1 MRPGKRLKRGA
12 TLYFVR
18 ALDLIVNHLPRRFAL
33 FLGAMTGLIIWRSL
47 PRDRHRISRHLKMV
61 YGESLT
67 DSERKNIGRGFF
79 VKSGKNLID
88 LLRCPRH
95 YHTEIAPLIEVE
107 GIEHF
112 DHAYNRGKGVIG
124 IGAHIGNFEMQAI
137 FFAQSGYKAAAIGRE
152 MYDPKLDELLVARRR
167 ANGVINFV
175 TTDSPRSIFKW
186 LKNGGVV
193 GVLIDIDSI
202 RIRSE
207 FVPFFGRPAL
217 TPVGQTIMGLKTG
230 AAFVPVACV
239 RTENDG
245 YKIVVKPE
253 IAVHPSGD
261 FDRDVIAVTA
271 ACSRA
276 LEPIIDQYRDQW
288 IWLKN
293 RWLTQPPEKT

>member
-1 MRPGKRLKRGA
+1 MRLGKRLKRGA

-18 ALDLIVNHLPRRFAL
+18 ALSLIVNLLSRRLAL
-33 FLGAMTGLIIWRSL
+33 FFGAMTGLIVWCLL
-47 PRDRHRISRHLKMV
+47 PRDRHRISRHLKLV
-61 YGESLT
+61 YGDRLT
-67 DSERKNIGRGFF
+67 DSERKNVGRSFF
-79 VKSGKNLID
+79 VKSGKNLVD

-95 YHTEIAPLIEVE
+95 YHTEIAPLIELE
-107 GIEHF
+107 GLEHF
-112 DHAYNRGKGVIG
+112 DRAYNRGKGVIG
-124 IGAHIGNFEMQAI
+124 ISGHIGNFEMLAI
-137 FFAQSGYKAAAIGRE
+137 VFAQFGYKAAAIGRE

-167 ANGVINFV
+167 ANGVTNFA
-175 TTDSPRSIFKW
+175 TTDSPRGILKW
-186 LKNGGVV
+186 LKDGGVI

-207 FVPFFGRPAL
+207 FVPVFGRPAL
-217 TPVGQTIMGLKTG
+217 TPVGQTIIGLKTG
-230 AAFVPVACV
+230 AAFVPAVCV

-245 YKIVVKPE
+245 YKIIVKPE
-253 IAVHPSGD
+253 IPVEPSGD
-261 FDRDVIAVTA
+261 FDHDVIAVTA